1 MKRISI
7 LLLATASL
15 AASACTGDATSGGGN
30 GGGGGDDGSGGSGG
44 SGSGSG
50 SDQLNQTLNNRVL
63 DYNAALRIAAVR
75 LTGNLPTM
83 DEINQIA
90 KAADDTAKK
99 TAYEALIDTYM
110 GRPQFANQIFG
121 FWQDAFKIGG
131 TPQFDSGPALATEL
145 TLNNGAYT
153 DLFTKA
159 AANCPTFDPVAGKVT
174 DAECLNGGTQA
185 GVLSNPGVMASFFSN
200 LGFRRVRWVQETFD
214 CTRFPVEATNA
225 PQNVGGATPYLGVW
239 PFNSVAS
246 PTNGGGRINFQDTSS
261 TMCMDCHETIN
272 HVAPLFGN
280 YDTKGMYQTTPQ
292 VTLPLDGA
300 PKAVMTDWLPPGQT
314 TAWRYQ
320 QPAAD
325 LQALGKA
332 MSNDPAVISCGVA
345 RVWNWAL
352 GKTDIVDTLQT
363 VPDET
368 IKDQVAAFT
377 ANGFKLKDMVKAVY
391 TSDDFVKF

>member
-15 AASACTGDATSGGGN
+15 TAAACTGDATSNNGGGN
-30 GGGGGDDGSGGSGG
+30 NGGGDDGSGSAGGSAGSGG
-44 SGSGSG
+44 
-50 SDQLNQTLNNRVL
+50 QLDQTLANRTL

-90 KAADDTAKK
+90 KVTDPAAQK
-99 TAYEALIDTYM
+99 TAYSALIDKYLASATF
-110 GRPQFANQIFG
+110 PKQIFG

-153 DLFTKA
+153 DLFTRA
-159 AANCPTFDPVAGKVT
+159 DMDCPSFDPTSGKVT
-174 DAECLNGGTQA
+174 DAECANGGTQA
-185 GVLSNPGVMASFFSN
+185 GVLGNPGVMASFFSN

-214 CTRFPVEATNA
+214 CTRFPVEATNS
-225 PQNVGGATPYLGVW
+225 PGQDVGGAALYLGVW

-246 PTNGGGRINFQDTSS
+246 PTNGGGRINFQDVSS

-272 HVAPLFGN
+272 HIAPLFGN

-325 LQALGKA
+325 LGALGKA
-332 MSNDPAVISCGVA
+332 MANDPAVISCGVA

-363 VPDET
+363 VPDDT

-377 ANGFKLKDMVKAVY
+377 ANGFKLKDLIKAVY